1 MLFIGGASATVLAT
15 AAMAEENAS
24 NPPTADSSTNLH
36 YQVSDL
42 GNAGRQDLFDDCG
55 YMHRPVLKLKF
66 ELHNNSTDVT
76 GIRQSSFENT
86 LLKAIHFSSGQD
98 LNDTIGMRSAV
109 GLEWTLDAAIPLRG
123 SCLARIR
130 FRLSEEWHSQTLRP
144 G

>member
-42 GNAGRQDLFDDCG
+42 GNAGRQDWFVAGG
-55 YMHRPVLKLKF
+55 YMLRPVLKRKY

-76 GIRQSSFENT
+76 GIRQSDVEKT
-86 LLKAIHFSSGQD
+86 LLKAIYFPSGQH
-98 LNDTIGMRSAV
+98 LNDTWGMRSSV
-109 GLEWTLDAAIPLRG
+109 RLEWTTVLAIRLKG
-123 SCLARIR
+123 SGLARIR
-130 FRLSEEWHSQTLRP
+130 FRLSEEWHLQTLRP